1 MEKRSFL
8 IEIRAG
14 IGSRWEGESSFHTR
28 LHTHTHTHTH
38 THMHMRVHTHGRT
51 RVPLMDMG
59 KMGTTWGNSTCAVT
73 SLKMAIQR
81 RGQERG
87 E

>member
-1 MEKRSFL
+1 
-8 IEIRAG
+8 
-14 IGSRWEGESSFHTR
+14 
-28 LHTHTHTHTH
+28 
-38 THMHMRVHTHGRT
+38 MHMRVHTHGRT
-51 RVPLMDMG
+51 RVPFMDMG